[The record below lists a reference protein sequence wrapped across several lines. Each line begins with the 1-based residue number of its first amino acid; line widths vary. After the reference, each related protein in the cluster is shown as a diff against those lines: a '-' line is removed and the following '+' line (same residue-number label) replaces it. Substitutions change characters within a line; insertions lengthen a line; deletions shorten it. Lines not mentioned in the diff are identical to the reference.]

1 MIREAELAQVP
12 WLVFKL
18 GLSCWLRSV
27 LAATVLECAVLLD
40 DDHRPLLDDLR
51 VLFGGDNGNLAAFE
65 ATLTLSYE
73 LWQEYRE
80 LVEISYQQQ
89 VQHE

>member
-1 MIREAELAQVP
+1 M
-12 WLVFKL
+12 
-18 GLSCWLRSV
+18 
-27 LAATVLECAVLLD
+27 LLD

-65 ATLTLSYE
+65 TTLTLSYE
-73 LWQEYRE
+73 LQEYRE